1 MLRLG
6 LLMTITLTIHN
17 LPEGFAVAFSA
28 FTNIGPIMALAIGM
42 AVVAAAAVGAAEQ
55 KVASSTKQ

>member
-1 MLRLG
+1 
-6 LLMTITLTIHN
+6 MTITLTIHN